1 MTRRTPL
8 RAAAALVAVLA
19 LGLAGCTSTTAR
31 TTGTSDGAGVI
42 GIALPST
49 ADAEWVRA
57 GDALSAALRDR
68 GYRVDLQFAADDA
81 RTQVA
86 QVQNMRTKGADAVIV
101 APLPGDVSAAAPP
114 SEGADPVVLF
124 GRTSTAYAVAFTAV
138 VEPEELGRAQA
149 EALLAELP
157 EATPDAVDPGAGPS
171 DAGSDAGATIE
182 PDAGPDTDEST
193 GPDAG
198 TSPDDSAPVVAPARV
213 AVLAA
218 TTDDAWERRRYDAA
232 VATLAPAAVDGR
244 LTLVAGA
251 TWDEAAVADDPL
263 DVADAAADRARAL
276 GRSDPAPTALLTL
289 GDAVTRGVVTAVT
302 TDPPVDDD
310 ASPSPTPVPSS
321 TAAPAPA
328 PLVVG
333 SGADTVTA
341 RALHDGAIAATVFAD
356 PRALVPATVDAID
369 ALLARRA
376 PEADVTTG
384 SPEILRPDD
393 VDTALVDTGWLRAD
407 DLSG

>member
-1 MTRRTPL
+1 MTPRTPL
-8 RAAAALVAVLA
+8 RGAAALVAVLA

-49 ADAEWVRA
+49 ADAEWMRA

-157 EATPDAVDPGAGPS
+157 EVTP

-182 PDAGPDTDEST
+182 PDAGPGTDETT

-218 TTDDAWERRRYDAA
+218 TTDDAWDRSRYDAA
-232 VATLAPAAVDGR
+232 VATLAPAAADGR

-263 DVADAAADRARAL
+263 DVADAAEDRARAL
-276 GRSDPAPTALLTL
+276 GRSDPAPTALLAL

-302 TDPPVDDD
+302 TDPTVDDD

-376 PEADVTTG
+376 PEVDVTSG

>member
-1 MTRRTPL
+1 MTPRTPI
-8 RAAAALVAVLA
+8 RGAAALVAVLA

-81 RTQVA
+81 RTQGA

-157 EATPDAVDPGAGPS
+157 EVTP

-232 VATLAPAAVDGR
+232 VATLAPAAADGR

-263 DVADAAADRARAL
+263 DVADAAEDRARAL
-276 GRSDPAPTALLTL
+276 GRSDPAPTALLAL

-302 TDPPVDDD
+302 TDPPADDD

-341 RALHDGAIAATVFAD
+341 RALHDGAVAATVFAD

-376 PEADVTTG
+376 PEADVTSG

>member
-1 MTRRTPL
+1 MTPRTPL
-8 RAAAALVAVLA
+8 RAAAALMAVLA
-19 LGLAGCTSTTAR
+19 LALAGCTSTTAR

-49 ADAEWVRA
+49 ADAEWMRA

-81 RTQVA
+81 RTQGA

-114 SEGADPVVLF
+114 SEGTDPVVLF

-149 EALLAELP
+149 EALLAELS
-157 EATPDAVDPGAGPS
+157 EATP

-182 PDAGPDTDEST
+182 PDAGSDPDEST

-232 VATLAPAAVDGR
+232 VATLAPAAVDGH

-263 DVADAAADRARAL
+263 DVADAAEDRARAL
-276 GRSDPAPTALLTL
+276 GRSDPAPTALLAL

-302 TDPPVDDD
+302 TDPPADDD

-376 PEADVTTG
+376 PEADVTSG

>member
-1 MTRRTPL
+1 MTPRTPL
-8 RAAAALVAVLA
+8 RAAAALMAVLA
-19 LGLAGCTSTTAR
+19 LALAGCTSTTAR

-49 ADAEWVRA
+49 ADAEWMRA

-114 SEGADPVVLF
+114 SEGTDPVVLF

-157 EATPDAVDPGAGPS
+157 EVTP

-244 LTLVAGA
+244 LTVVAGA

-263 DVADAAADRARAL
+263 DVADAAEDRARAL
-276 GRSDPAPTALLTL
+276 GRSDPAPTALLAL

-384 SPEILRPDD
+384 SPETLRPDD
-393 VDTALVDTGWLRAD
+393 VDTALVVTGWLRAD

>member
-1 MTRRTPL
+1 MTPRTPL
-8 RAAAALVAVLA
+8 RAAAALMAVLA
-19 LGLAGCTSTTAR
+19 LALAGCTSTTAR

-49 ADAEWVRA
+49 ADAEWMRA

-114 SEGADPVVLF
+114 SEGTDPVVLF

-157 EATPDAVDPGAGPS
+157 EVTP

-232 VATLAPAAVDGR
+232 VATLAPAAVDGH

-263 DVADAAADRARAL
+263 DVADAAEDRARAL
-276 GRSDPAPTALLTL
+276 GRSDPAPTALLAL

-302 TDPPVDDD
+302 TDPPADDD

-376 PEADVTTG
+376 PEAGVMSG

>member
-1 MTRRTPL
+1 MTPRTPL
-8 RAAAALVAVLA
+8 RAAAALMAVLA
-19 LGLAGCTSTTAR
+19 LALAGCTSTTAR

-49 ADAEWVRA
+49 ADAEWMRA

-81 RTQVA
+81 RTQGA

-114 SEGADPVVLF
+114 SEGTDPVVLF
-124 GRTSTAYAVAFTAV
+124 GRTSAAYAVAFTAV

-157 EATPDAVDPGAGPS
+157 EVTP

-263 DVADAAADRARAL
+263 DVADAAEDRARAL
-276 GRSDPAPTALLTL
+276 GRSEPAPTALLAL

-302 TDPPVDDD
+302 TDPPADDD

-376 PEADVTTG
+376 PEAGVTSG

>member
-1 MTRRTPL
+1 MTPRTPL
-8 RAAAALVAVLA
+8 RAAAALMAVLA
-19 LGLAGCTSTTAR
+19 LALAGCTSTTAR

-49 ADAEWVRA
+49 ADAEWMRA

-114 SEGADPVVLF
+114 SEGTDPVVLF

-157 EATPDAVDPGAGPS
+157 EATPDA
-171 DAGSDAGATIE
+171 GSDAGATIE
-182 PDAGPDTDEST
+182 PDAGPDPDEST

-218 TTDDAWERRRYDAA
+218 TADDAWERRRYDAA
-232 VATLAPAAVDGR
+232 VATLAPAAADGR

-263 DVADAAADRARAL
+263 DVADAAEDRARAL
-276 GRSDPAPTALLTL
+276 GRSDPAPTALLAL

-302 TDPPVDDD
+302 TDPPADDD

-376 PEADVTTG
+376 PEAGVTSG
-384 SPEILRPDD
+384 SPEILRTDD

>member
-1 MTRRTPL
+1 MTPRTPL

-19 LGLAGCTSTTAR
+19 LVLAGCTSTTAR

-81 RTQVA
+81 RAQVA

-114 SEGADPVVLF
+114 SEGAGPVVLF

-157 EATPDAVDPGAGPS
+157 EVTP

-263 DVADAAADRARAL
+263 DVADAAEDRARAL
-276 GRSDPAPTALLTL
+276 GRSDPAPTALLAL

-302 TDPPVDDD
+302 TDPPADDD

-321 TAAPAPA
+321 PAAPAPA

-369 ALLARRA
+369 GLLARRA
-376 PEADVTTG
+376 PESDVTSG

>member
-1 MTRRTPL
+1 MTPRTPL
-8 RAAAALVAVLA
+8 RGAAALVAVLA

-49 ADAEWVRA
+49 ADAEWMRA

-114 SEGADPVVLF
+114 SEGTDPVVLF

-157 EATPDAVDPGAGPS
+157 EVTP
-171 DAGSDAGATIE
+171 DAGSDSGATIE
-182 PDAGPDTDEST
+182 PDAGSDPDETT

-232 VATLAPAAVDGR
+232 VATLAPAAADGR

-263 DVADAAADRARAL
+263 NVADAAEDRARAL
-276 GRSDPAPTALLTL
+276 GRSDPAPTALLAL

-302 TDPPVDDD
+302 TDPAADDD

-376 PEADVTTG
+376 PEAGVTSG

>member
-1 MTRRTPL
+1 MTPRTPL
-8 RAAAALVAVLA
+8 RGAAALVAVLA
-19 LGLAGCTSTTAR
+19 LALTGCTSTTAR

-49 ADAEWVRA
+49 ADAEWMRA

-114 SEGADPVVLF
+114 SEGTDPVVLF

-157 EATPDAVDPGAGPS
+157 EVTP

-263 DVADAAADRARAL
+263 DVADAAEDRARAL
-276 GRSDPAPTALLTL
+276 GRSDPAPTALLAL

-310 ASPSPTPVPSS
+310 SSPSPTPVASS

-376 PEADVTTG
+376 PEADVTSG
-384 SPEILRPDD
+384 SPEILRTDD

>member
-1 MTRRTPL
+1 MTPRTPL
-8 RAAAALVAVLA
+8 RAAAALMAVLA
-19 LGLAGCTSTTAR
+19 LALAGCTSTTAR

-49 ADAEWVRA
+49 ADAEWMRA

-81 RTQVA
+81 RTQGA

-114 SEGADPVVLF
+114 SEGTDPVVLF

-149 EALLAELP
+149 EALLAELS
-157 EATPDAVDPGAGPS
+157 EATP

-182 PDAGPDTDEST
+182 PDAGSDPDETT

-232 VATLAPAAVDGR
+232 VATLAPAAVDGH

-263 DVADAAADRARAL
+263 DVADAAEDRARAL
-276 GRSDPAPTALLTL
+276 GRSDPAPTALLAL

-302 TDPPVDDD
+302 TDPPADDD

-321 TAAPAPA
+321 TAAPAPV

-376 PEADVTTG
+376 PEAGVTSG
-384 SPEILRPDD
+384 SPEILRTDD

>member
-1 MTRRTPL
+1 MTPRTPL
-8 RAAAALVAVLA
+8 RGAAALVAVLA

-81 RTQVA
+81 RTQGA

-157 EATPDAVDPGAGPS
+157 EATP

-263 DVADAAADRARAL
+263 DVADAAEDRARAL
-276 GRSDPAPTALLTL
+276 GRSEPAPTALLAL

-302 TDPPVDDD
+302 TDPPADDD

-376 PEADVTTG
+376 PEADVTSG
-384 SPEILRPDD
+384 SPEILRTDD

>member
-1 MTRRTPL
+1 MTPRTPL
-8 RAAAALVAVLA
+8 RAAAALMAVLA
-19 LGLAGCTSTTAR
+19 LALAGCTSTTAR

-49 ADAEWVRA
+49 ADAEWMRA

-114 SEGADPVVLF
+114 SEGTDPVVLF
-124 GRTSTAYAVAFTAV
+124 GRTSTAYAIAFTAV

-157 EATPDAVDPGAGPS
+157 EVTPDAVDPGAGPS
-171 DAGSDAGATIE
+171 DAGSDAG
-182 PDAGPDTDEST
+182 PDPDEST

-218 TTDDAWERRRYDAA
+218 TADDAWERRRYDAA
-232 VATLAPAAVDGR
+232 VATLAPAAADGR

-263 DVADAAADRARAL
+263 DVADAAEDRARAL
-276 GRSDPAPTALLTL
+276 GRSDPAPTALLAL

-302 TDPPVDDD
+302 TDPPADDD

-376 PEADVTTG
+376 PEAGVTSG
-384 SPEILRPDD
+384 SPEILRTDD

>member
-1 MTRRTPL
+1 MTPRTPL
-8 RAAAALVAVLA
+8 RGAAALVAVLA

-157 EATPDAVDPGAGPS
+157 EVTP

-182 PDAGPDTDEST
+182 PDAGSDPDETT

-232 VATLAPAAVDGR
+232 VASLAPAAVDGH

-263 DVADAAADRARAL
+263 DVADAAEDRARAL
-276 GRSDPAPTALLTL
+276 GRSDPAPTALLAL

-302 TDPPVDDD
+302 TDPPVDDA

-341 RALHDGAIAATVFAD
+341 RAVHDGAIAATVFAD

-376 PEADVTTG
+376 PEADVTSG
-384 SPEILRPDD
+384 SPEILRTDD

>member
-1 MTRRTPL
+1 MTPRTPL
-8 RAAAALVAVLA
+8 RGAAALVAVLA

-81 RTQVA
+81 RTQGA

-138 VEPEELGRAQA
+138 VEPEELGRTQA

-157 EATPDAVDPGAGPS
+157 EVTPDAVEPS
-171 DAGSDAGATIE
+171 DAPSDGLSDADADAGSD
-182 PDAGPDTDEST
+182 PDETTGPDT
-193 GPDAG
+193 G

-232 VATLAPAAVDGR
+232 VATLAPAAADGR

-263 DVADAAADRARAL
+263 DVAAAAEDRARAL
-276 GRSDPAPTALLTL
+276 GRSDPAPTALLAL

-302 TDPPVDDD
+302 TDPPADDD

-376 PEADVTTG
+376 PEADVTSG
-384 SPEILRPDD
+384 SPEILRTDD

>member
-1 MTRRTPL
+1 MTPRTPL
-8 RAAAALVAVLA
+8 RGAAALVAVLA

-81 RTQVA
+81 RTQGA

-157 EATPDAVDPGAGPS
+157 EVTP

-182 PDAGPDTDEST
+182 PDAGPDADEST

-218 TTDDAWERRRYDAA
+218 TADDAWERRRYDAA

-263 DVADAAADRARAL
+263 DVADAAEDRARAL
-276 GRSDPAPTALLTL
+276 GRSDPAPTALLAL

-302 TDPPVDDD
+302 TDPPADDD

-376 PEADVTTG
+376 PEAGVTSG
-384 SPEILRPDD
+384 SPEILRTDD

>member
-1 MTRRTPL
+1 MTPRTPL
-8 RAAAALVAVLA
+8 RAAAALMAVLA
-19 LGLAGCTSTTAR
+19 LALAGCTSTTAR

-49 ADAEWVRA
+49 ADAEWMRA

-114 SEGADPVVLF
+114 SEGTDPVVLF

-157 EATPDAVDPGAGPS
+157 EVTP

-232 VATLAPAAVDGR
+232 VATLAPAAVDGH

-263 DVADAAADRARAL
+263 DVADAAEDRARAL
-276 GRSDPAPTALLTL
+276 GRSDPAPTALLAL

-302 TDPPVDDD
+302 TDPPADDD

-376 PEADVTTG
+376 PEADVTSG
-384 SPEILRPDD
+384 SPEILRTDD

>member
-1 MTRRTPL
+1 M
-8 RAAAALVAVLA
+8 AVLA
-19 LGLAGCTSTTAR
+19 LALAGCTSTTAR

-49 ADAEWVRA
+49 ADAEWMRA

-81 RTQVA
+81 RTQGA

-114 SEGADPVVLF
+114 SEGTDPVVLF

-149 EALLAELP
+149 EALLAELS
-157 EATPDAVDPGAGPS
+157 EATP

-182 PDAGPDTDEST
+182 PDAGSDPDETT

-232 VATLAPAAVDGR
+232 VATLAPAAVDGH

-263 DVADAAADRARAL
+263 DVADAAEDRARAL
-276 GRSDPAPTALLTL
+276 GRSDPAPTALLAL

-302 TDPPVDDD
+302 TDPPADDD

-321 TAAPAPA
+321 TAAPAPV

-376 PEADVTTG
+376 PEAGVTSG
-384 SPEILRPDD
+384 SPEILRTDD

>member
-1 MTRRTPL
+1 MTPRTPL
-8 RAAAALVAVLA
+8 RAAAALMAVLA
-19 LGLAGCTSTTAR
+19 LALAGCTSTTAR

-49 ADAEWVRA
+49 ADAEWMRA

-81 RTQVA
+81 RTQGA

-114 SEGADPVVLF
+114 SEGTDPVVLF

-149 EALLAELP
+149 EALLAELS
-157 EATPDAVDPGAGPS
+157 EATP

-182 PDAGPDTDEST
+182 PDAGSDPDEST

-232 VATLAPAAVDGR
+232 VATLAPAAVDGH

-263 DVADAAADRARAL
+263 DVADAAEDRARAL
-276 GRSDPAPTALLTL
+276 GRSDPAPTALLAL

-302 TDPPVDDD
+302 TDPPADDD

-376 PEADVTTG
+376 PEAGVTSG
-384 SPEILRPDD
+384 SPEILRTDD

>member
-1 MTRRTPL
+1 M
-8 RAAAALVAVLA
+8 AVLA
-19 LGLAGCTSTTAR
+19 LALAGCTSTTAR

-49 ADAEWVRA
+49 ADAEWMRA

-124 GRTSTAYAVAFTAV
+124 GRTSTAYVVAFTAV

-149 EALLAELP
+149 EALLAELS
-157 EATPDAVDPGAGPS
+157 EATP

-182 PDAGPDTDEST
+182 PDAGSDPDEST

-198 TSPDDSAPVVAPARV
+198 MSPDDSAPVVAPARV

-218 TTDDAWERRRYDAA
+218 TADDAWERRRYDAA
-232 VATLAPAAVDGR
+232 VATLAPAAADER

-263 DVADAAADRARAL
+263 DVADAAEDRARAL
-276 GRSDPAPTALLTL
+276 GRSDPAPTALLAL

-356 PRALVPATVDAID
+356 PRALVPPTVDAID

-376 PEADVTTG
+376 PEAGVTSG
-384 SPEILRPDD
+384 SPEILRTDD

>member
-1 MTRRTPL
+1 VTPRTPL
-8 RAAAALVAVLA
+8 RGAAALVAVLA

-157 EATPDAVDPGAGPS
+157 EVTP

-182 PDAGPDTDEST
+182 PDAGSDPDETT

-232 VATLAPAAVDGR
+232 VASLAPAAVDGH

-263 DVADAAADRARAL
+263 DVADAAEDRARAL
-276 GRSDPAPTALLTL
+276 GRSDPAPTALLAL

-302 TDPPVDDD
+302 TDPPVDDA

-376 PEADVTTG
+376 PEADVTSG
-384 SPEILRPDD
+384 SPEILRTDD